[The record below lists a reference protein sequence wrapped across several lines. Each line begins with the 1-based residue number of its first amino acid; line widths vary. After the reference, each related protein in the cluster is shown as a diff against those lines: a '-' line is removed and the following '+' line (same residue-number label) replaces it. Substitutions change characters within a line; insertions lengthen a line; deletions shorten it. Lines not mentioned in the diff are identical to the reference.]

1 MHGSKNVKYTLQ
13 HYRGGCKVL
22 TFLYCSE
29 QMVTK
34 LRISS
39 ENFIASFRG

>member
-1 MHGSKNVKYTLQ
+1 MHVSKNVKCVLQ

-34 LRISS
+34 LRIPR
-39 ENFIASFRG
+39 EDLIASF